1 MVAEKV
7 ETWTGKEESDARTM
21 LARLDSYNQASY
33 SKWQRNFGRYQNNG
47 KMNTVSLWSIRDD
60 VVPGYNPWV
69 NRGKVGYQT
78 SINTLKSA
86 VDTVVSKMSQARVR
100 PFFQAV
106 HGDYKTI
113 KSCRAAQEFF
123 DGYFERENI
132 YHSGALALRD
142 ACIFDKGIL
151 WIDED
156 TENIRLVKPWQVS
169 LDPSEYE
176 YGEPTRMSILFKDYP
191 VRLVEKFYGKEPKLK
206 KRTWKNQEEADE
218 FQILYDLLNGEKWYF
233 YGGELFRRVKIDY
246 KRLPIVLI
254 YWTPPLKGL
263 NSTSLIDENYSLQ
276 VDIDELNQRID
287 AATRNGIV
295 NTVFVPKGSGVKPS
309 KLSNEAAEIQE
320 YDPGPAGAPVVVV
333 TPPAIN
339 DQYITLLRLRI
350 QTVFENAGISQ
361 MSAQS
366 KKPTGAD
373 SGRAL
378 QTLADIESERFNLT
392 LQAYLRMFI
401 DLASVCIDVFPED
414 ADIVSGKYSAK
425 AAKWRDVKKQ
435 RDSYN
440 ITFAA
445 ASALSKDPTRR
456 IQEIDALVQRG
467 MIPKEMAASLMQIPD
482 VEGAYSVAT
491 AAYDYA
497 QVVIEKAIEDG
508 EITFEAVTN
517 MELLFAEAMRW
528 LLRLSSD
535 EANEK
540 YISNLKKLI
549 EAINT
554 KLSEVEAPAQG
565 QAAPAV
571 APPVAPIPQPTQAQP
586 PALPGMPV

>member
-1 MVAEKV
+1 MVADRV
-7 ETWTGKEESDARTM
+7 SWTKDEEAKARTM
-21 LARLDSYNQASY
+21 LAFLGRYNNASHA
-33 SKWQRNFGRYQNNG
+33 KWQRNFGRYQNNG
-47 KMNTVSLWSIRDD
+47 KHNAVSLWNIRDD
-60 VVPGYNPWV
+60 IVPGYNIFAS
-69 NRGKVGYQT
+69 RGAVGYQT

-123 DGYFERENI
+123 DGYFERENV
-132 YHSGALALRD
+132 YHLGALALRD
-142 ACIFDKGIL
+142 ACIFDKGWL
-151 WIDED
+151 WVDED
-156 TENIRLVKPWQVS
+156 TERIRTLKPWQVRV
-169 LDPSEYE
+169 DPAEYE
-176 YGEPTRMSILFKDYP
+176 YGKPTRVSILFKDYP
-191 VRLVEKFYGKEPKLK
+191 IRAIEAVFGTAKDLDRRFFDEPEK
-206 KRTWKNQEEADE
+206 TDE
-218 FQILYDLLNGEKWYF
+218 FEILYDVMKGEKWYF
-233 YGGELFRRVKIDY
+233 YGGKCFYRTKISY
-246 KRLPIVLI
+246 KRLPLVEI
-254 YWTPPLKGL
+254 YWTPPLKGC

-276 VDIDELNQRID
+276 VDIDELNLRID
-287 AATRNGIV
+287 AATRNGLV
-295 NTVFVPKGSGVKPS
+295 NTVFVPKGSNLKS
-309 KLSNEAAEIQE
+309 SALTNEAAEIHE
-320 YDPGPAGAPVVVV
+320 FDPGPTGGASVTVA

-339 DQYITLLRLRI
+339 DQYIVLLKYRI

-361 MSAQS
+361 LSAQS
-366 KKPTGAD
+366 KKPAGAD

-378 QTLADIESERFNLT
+378 QTLADIESERFNMT

-401 DLASVCIDVFPED
+401 DLASVCIDVFPDD
-414 ADIVSGKYSAK
+414 ADIVSGKYAAK
-425 AAKWRDVKKQ
+425 AAKWRDVKKM

-456 IQEIDALVQRG
+456 LNEIDALVQRG

-497 QVVIEKAIEDG
+497 QVVIERAIEEGRID
-508 EITFEAVTN
+508 FEGVTN
-517 MELLFAEAMRW
+517 LDLLFAEATRW
-528 LLRLSSD
+528 LLQLSAD

-540 YISNLKKLI
+540 YIGNLRRLI
-549 EAINT
+549 EAVNE
-554 KLSEVEAPAQG
+554 KAKEVETPAAPPPGPAPGPAPAPMQN
-565 QAAPAV
+565 A
-571 APPVAPIPQPTQAQP
+571 